1 MKHTVKSQ
9 CFFWIY
15 LGLIGPIFVLG
26 YQNDSFF
33 EMSCAIC
40 AALFWLIQLCLT
52 FLLEKHENMQRKI
65 GKPIGFFLLL
75 PAAGILTAGIW
86 ILFQPGRNILNA
98 AEYYMIG
105 LSGVL
110 AACLSYQLIQFR
122 KSNSPAARVLK
133 LTLIAALSAPLSL
146 IVVLILQITES
157 DNANT
162 LSCMSVV
169 FFGCTAFLLA
179 AHTILISFCGYQSTK
194 DSLKTTSDFIKSKK
208 LIFTRITILKDA
220 FLVAVKSLLSILSL
234 SFFMFVNALYSVGMG
249 TARLIAVRMHTQN
262 RAQQITSYRYV
273 GIIVS
278 AAGICY
284 VLYSVRLFF
293 GGSTG
298 VYSMHIAL
306 VIALYTFVEFGI
318 NLRDLLRLRK
328 SKALEAKALR
338 AISFSST
345 LICFVLTQ
353 TAILSFASEGDNRF
367 ANALAGVVFGT
378 LGALIGLY
386 VILDS
391 FLHQKLLTSE

>member
-1 MKHTVKSQ
+1 MKPAVTSQ
-9 CFFWIY
+9 CFFWTY
-15 LGLIGPIFVLG
+15 LGLISFIFVLG
-26 YQNDSFF
+26 YQSASFF
-33 EMSCAIC
+33 AMSCAIC
-40 AALFWLIQLCLT
+40 AALFWLTQLWLT
-52 FLLEKHENMQRKI
+52 LLLEKQENRQRKF

-75 PAAGILTAGIW
+75 PAAGVLTAGIW
-86 ILFQPGRNILNA
+86 ILFQPVETISSA
-98 AEYYMIG
+98 AEYFIIV

-110 AACLSYQLIQFR
+110 AVCLSYQLILLR
-122 KSNSPAARVLK
+122 KNNSPAGRLLK
-133 LTLIAALSAPLSL
+133 STLTASLSVPFSL
-146 IVVLILQITES
+146 IVVLILKGTETGER
-157 DNANT
+157 NI
-162 LSCMSVV
+162 LSGISVIC
-169 FFGCTAFLLA
+169 FGSMAFLLA
-179 AHTILISFCGYQSTK
+179 VHAILISFCGYQSTK

-220 FLVAVKSLLSILSL
+220 FLVAVKSLLSILSW

-249 TARLIAVRMHTQN
+249 TARLIAVRMHTQS

-284 VLYSVRLFF
+284 VLYSIRLFF